1 MSMNRPPRVIT
12 AVGLAGAVFALG
24 AIGVLRHP
32 TDDGAAAAPATAD
45 PVAIAVAPGS
55 ADRAIEQLQ
64 QRLREVPGDWNAAN
78 GLGLAYVQEARITA
92 DPSYY
97 PKAEAV
103 LQDSLDVRP
112 HDNAGAYV
120 GLAALAAARHDFSGA
135 LADGEHAK
143 RLDPYD
149 GAVYGVIG
157 DALVELGRYGA
168 AAGAMQRMV
177 DTTPGLS
184 SYARVSYLR
193 ELHGDV
199 QGAVIAMQAA
209 RDVAGTPEDTSWAA
223 YQLGELAWNAGDVR
237 EAAARYREASQLDP
251 TWVPPAAGLAKVA
264 WARGDT
270 AAAIARYRDVVARV
284 PQPEYVIALGDL
296 LRETGDRAGAREQYG
311 LARAEAALFR
321 ANGVDVDL
329 EIALFDADHGHPRPA
344 LRAAR
349 DEWARRHSIHV
360 ADAYAWALHAAGR
373 DRAALGYER
382 RAVALG
388 TRSASF
394 RYHLGMIELAL
405 GRAGAGTAALRT
417 ALRIN
422 PHFSII
428 GSSVAR
434 SALAKERGTA

>member
-1 MSMNRPPRVIT
+1 MNR
-12 AVGLAGAVFALG
+12 VGRASAAAMLAGVVFTVGAV
-24 AIGVLRHP
+24 GVLRHP
-32 TDDGAAAAPATAD
+32 EAAATRAAPV
-45 PVAIAVAPGS
+45 PVDAAGAAVAPGS
-55 ADRAIEQLQ
+55 SEQAIAQLQ

-78 GLGLAYVQEARITA
+78 SLGLAYVQEARITA

-97 PKAEAV
+97 PKADAI
-103 LQDSLDVRP
+103 LQASLQTHPR
-112 HDNAGAYV
+112 DNPGAYV
-120 GLAALAAARHDFSGA
+120 GLAALAAARHDFVGA
-135 LADGEHAK
+135 LRDGERAK

-157 DALVELGRYGA
+157 DAFVELGRYDA
-168 AAGAMQRMV
+168 AAGALQRMV
-177 DTTPGLS
+177 DTSPGLS
-184 SYARVSYLR
+184 SYARISYLR

-199 QGAVIAMQAA
+199 RGAVVAMQAA
-209 RDVAGTPEDTSWAA
+209 RDVAGTSQDTSWAA
-223 YQLGELAWNAGDVR
+223 YQLGELAWNSGDVR
-237 EAAARYREASQLDP
+237 EAASRYREASQLDP
-251 TWVPPAAGLAKVA
+251 TWVPPDAGLAKVA
-264 WARGDT
+264 WAHGHVER
-270 AAAIARYRDVVARV
+270 AIARYRDVVARV
-284 PQPEYVIALGDL
+284 PLPEYVVALGDL
-296 LRETGDRAGAREQYG
+296 LWSSGDRVGARQQYG

-373 DRAALGYER
+373 DRAAIAYER
-382 RAVALG
+382 RALALG

-405 GRAGAGTAALRT
+405 GRPGAGTADLRT

-422 PHFSII
+422 PHFSIL
-428 GSSVAR
+428 GSTVAR
-434 SALAKERGTA
+434 SALATERGSA

>member
-1 MSMNRPPRVIT
+1 MT
-12 AVGLAGAVFALG
+12 ALGLAGAVFALG

-32 TDDGAAAAPATAD
+32 GSDGLATTPTTAD
-45 PVAIAVAPGS
+45 PAAIAVAPGS
-55 ADRAIEQLQ
+55 AERAIEQLQ
-64 QRLREVPGDWNAAN
+64 QRLRDVPGDWNAAN
-78 GLGLAYVQEARITA
+78 DLGLAYVQEARITA

-97 PKAEAV
+97 PKAEAI
-103 LQDSLDVRP
+103 LRSSLGTHPQDNP
-112 HDNAGAYV
+112 GAYV

-135 LADGEHAK
+135 LVYGERAK

-157 DALVELGRYGA
+157 DAFVELGRYDS

-184 SYARVSYLR
+184 SYARISYLR

-199 QGAVIAMQAA
+199 HGAVIAMQAA

-237 EAAARYREASQLDP
+237 EAASHYREATQLDP

-270 AAAIARYRDVVARV
+270 EAAIARYRDVVARV

-296 LRETGDRAGAREQYG
+296 LRAAGDRAGAREEYG

-329 EIALFDADHGHPRPA
+329 EIALFDADHGHPRPG

-382 RAVALG
+382 RALALG
-388 TRSASF
+388 TRNASF

-405 GRAGAGTAALRT
+405 GRREAGVADLRA

-422 PHFSII
+422 PHFSIL

-434 SALAKERGTA
+434 SALAKERRTA

>member
-1 MSMNRPPRVIT
+1 MNR
-12 AVGLAGAVFALG
+12 VGRASAAAMLAGVVFTIGAV
-24 AIGVLRHP
+24 GVLRHP
-32 TDDGAAAAPATAD
+32 GTPATRAAPVSVDAAG
-45 PVAIAVAPGS
+45 AAVAPGS
-55 ADRAIEQLQ
+55 SEQAIAQLQ

-78 GLGLAYVQEARITA
+78 SLGLAYVQEARITA

-97 PKAEAV
+97 PKADAI
-103 LQDSLDVRP
+103 LQASLRTHP
-112 HDNAGAYV
+112 RDNPGAYV
-120 GLAALAAARHDFSGA
+120 GLAALAAARHDFAGA
-135 LADGEHAK
+135 LRDGERAK

-157 DALVELGRYGA
+157 DAFVELGRYDA
-168 AAGAMQRMV
+168 AAGALQRMV
-177 DTTPGLS
+177 DTSPGLS
-184 SYARVSYLR
+184 SYARISYLR

-199 QGAVIAMQAA
+199 RGAVVAMQAA
-209 RDVAGTPEDTSWAA
+209 RDVAGTSQDTSWAA
-223 YQLGELAWNAGDVR
+223 YQLGELAWNSGDVR

-251 TWVPPAAGLAKVA
+251 TWVPPDAGVAKVA
-264 WARGDT
+264 WAHGHVER
-270 AAAIARYRDVVARV
+270 AIARYRDVVARV
-284 PQPEYVIALGDL
+284 PLPEYVVALGDL
-296 LRETGDRAGAREQYG
+296 LWSSGDRVGARQQYG

-349 DEWARRHSIHV
+349 DEWARRQSIHV

-373 DRAALGYER
+373 DRAALAYER
-382 RAVALG
+382 RALALG

-405 GRAGAGTAALRT
+405 GRRGAGVADLRT

-422 PHFSII
+422 PHFSIL

>member
-1 MSMNRPPRVIT
+1 MNR
-12 AVGLAGAVFALG
+12 VGRAAAAAMLAGVVFTVGAV
-24 AIGVLRHP
+24 GVLRHP
-32 TDDGAAAAPATAD
+32 GGAATRAAPVTVDAAG
-45 PVAIAVAPGS
+45 AAVAPGS
-55 ADRAIEQLQ
+55 SEQAIAQLQ

-78 GLGLAYVQEARITA
+78 SLGLAYVQEARITA

-97 PKAEAV
+97 PKAEAI
-103 LQDSLDVRP
+103 LQASLQTHPRENP
-112 HDNAGAYV
+112 GAYV
-120 GLAALAAARHDFSGA
+120 GLAALAAARHDFAGA
-135 LADGEHAK
+135 LRDGERAK

-157 DALVELGRYGA
+157 DAFVELGRYDA
-168 AAGAMQRMV
+168 AAGALQRMV
-177 DTTPGLS
+177 DTSPGLS
-184 SYARVSYLR
+184 SYARISYLR

-199 QGAVIAMQAA
+199 RGAVVAMQAA
-209 RDVAGTPEDTSWAA
+209 RDVAGTSQDTSWAA
-223 YQLGELAWNAGDVR
+223 YQLGELAWNSGDVR
-237 EAAARYREASQLDP
+237 EAAARYREASELDP
-251 TWVPPAAGLAKVA
+251 TWVPPDAGLAKVA
-264 WARGDT
+264 WAHGHVER
-270 AAAIARYRDVVARV
+270 AIARYRDVVARV
-284 PQPEYVIALGDL
+284 PLPEYVVALGDL
-296 LRETGDRAGAREQYG
+296 LWSSGDRVGARQQYG

-373 DRAALGYER
+373 DRAAIAYER
-382 RAVALG
+382 RALALG

-405 GRAGAGTAALRT
+405 DRRGAGVADLRT

-422 PHFSII
+422 PHFSIL

-434 SALAKERGTA
+434 STLAKERGRS

>member
-1 MSMNRPPRVIT
+1 MNH
-12 AVGLAGAVFALG
+12 LG
-24 AIGVLRHP
+24 R
-32 TDDGAAAAPATAD
+32 TAAALTLALAAFIVGGIGLLRLPHGSGAPAAPVTTD
-45 PVAIAVAPGS
+45 PAAAAVAPGS
-55 ADRAIEQLQ
+55 SEQAIAQLQ

-97 PKAEAV
+97 PKAEAI
-103 LQDSLDVRP
+103 LRSSLDTHP
-112 HDNAGAYV
+112 DDNPGAFV
-120 GLAALAAARHDFSGA
+120 GLAALAAARHDFAGA
-135 LADGEHAK
+135 LRDGERAR

-168 AAGAMQRMV
+168 AADALQRMV
-177 DTTPGLS
+177 DTSPGLA
-184 SYARVSYLR
+184 SYARISYLR

-199 QGAVIAMQAA
+199 HGAVMAMQAA

-237 EAAARYREASQLDP
+237 EAAARYREASQLDA
-251 TWVPPAAGLAKVA
+251 TWVPPEAGLAKVA
-264 WARGDT
+264 WARGQVQR
-270 AAAIARYRDVVARV
+270 AIARYRDVVTRV
-284 PQPEYVIALGDL
+284 PLPEYVVALGDL
-296 LRETGDRAGAREQYG
+296 LRSTGDRAGAREQYG

-329 EIALFDADHGHPRPA
+329 ELALFDADHGHPGPA

-349 DEWARRHSIHV
+349 AEWAKRHSIHV

-382 RAVALG
+382 RALALG

-394 RYHLGMIELAL
+394 RYHLGMIEFAL
-405 GRAGAGTAALRT
+405 GRSDAGVADLRT
-417 ALRIN
+417 ALGIN
-422 PHFSII
+422 PHFAIL
-428 GSSVAR
+428 GAGVAR
-434 SALAKERGTA
+434 SALAQERGAS

>member
-1 MSMNRPPRVIT
+1 
-12 AVGLAGAVFALG
+12 VFALG

-32 TDDGAAAAPATAD
+32 GDDGPATTATTAD
-45 PVAIAVAPGS
+45 PAALAVAPGS
-55 ADRAIEQLQ
+55 AERAIAQLQ
-64 QRLREVPGDWNAAN
+64 ARLRDVPGDWNAAN
-78 GLGLAYVQEARITA
+78 DLGLAYVQEARITA

-103 LQDSLDVRP
+103 LGSSLDTHP
-112 HDNAGAYV
+112 QDNPGAYV

-135 LADGEHAK
+135 LAYGERAK

-157 DALVELGRYGA
+157 DALVELGRYDAASGA
-168 AAGAMQRMV
+168 FQRMV

-199 QGAVIAMQAA
+199 HGAVIAMQAA

-223 YQLGELAWNAGDVR
+223 YQLGELAWSSGDVR
-237 EAAARYREASQLDP
+237 EAAARYREASQLDAA
-251 TWVPPAAGLAKVA
+251 WVPPEAGLAKVA
-264 WARGDT
+264 WARGHIDS
-270 AAAIARYRDVVARV
+270 AIARYRDVVARV

-296 LRETGDRAGAREQYG
+296 LWTTGDRPAAREQYG
-311 LARAEAALFR
+311 LVRAEAALFR

-329 EIALFDADHGHPRPA
+329 ELALFDADHGHPRPA

-360 ADAYAWALHAAGR
+360 ADAYAWALHVAGR

-382 RAVALG
+382 RALALG

-405 GRAGAGTAALRT
+405 GRREAGASDLRS

-422 PHFSII
+422 PHFSIL

-434 SALAKERGTA
+434 SALAPERGTT